1 MSFYIDFII
10 TIIVN
15 LSSIATKEGLLN
27 QQHIILL
34 HSSHPPIHI
43 LSYKPCRVASKHNI
57 YNFNH
62 QQHTIALT
70 HQFLNPL
77 MRHYQNKFKLPISIS
92 DGPAMS
98 KKLKVNISTGLGAES
113 QSSPGSPGS
122 TSTRGDLSSLLIC
135 HITLGEEA
143 GCILVSI

>member
-1 MSFYIDFII
+1 MSFYIALII
-10 TIIVN
+10 TIIDN

-43 LSYKPCRVASKHNI
+43 LLYKPCRVASKHNI

-70 HQFLNPL
+70 HQYLNPL
-77 MRHYQNKFKLPISIS
+77 MHHYQNKINYYKVIIS
-92 DGPAMS
+92 P
-98 KKLKVNISTGLGAES
+98 GLGAES

-122 TSTRGDLSSLLIC
+122 TSTRGDLSSLHIC

-143 GCILVSI
+143 GCVIVLSFSLKSDFT

>member
-1 MSFYIDFII
+1 MSFYIAFII

-15 LSSIATKEGLLN
+15 LSSIATKECLLN

-34 HSSHPPIHI
+34 HSSHPSIHI
-43 LSYKPCRVASKHNI
+43 LLYKPCRVASKHNI

-62 QQHTIALT
+62 QHTIALT
-70 HQFLNPL
+70 HQYLNPL
-77 MRHYQNKFKLPISIS
+77 MHHYQNKFKLPISRS
-92 DGPAMS
+92 DRLAMS
-98 KKLKVNISTGLGAES
+98 KELKVLISPGLGAES

-135 HITLGEEA
+135 HITLREEA